1 MSSEN
6 LKEQIE
12 KKLMMETSYFK
23 HEDNISKHFPCPK
36 RPHLRCEYAKF
47 TTIPNTDL
55 IGVYCDNKECNI
67 LNSNCNEAII
77 IDAKEN

>member
-1 MSSEN
+1 MSSET

-12 KKLMMETSYFK
+12 KKLMIESSYFK

-36 RPHLRCEYAKF
+36 RPHLRCEYAKLD
-47 TTIPNTDL
+47 TIFNGL
-55 IGVYCDNKECNI
+55 ICVTCDNKECNI

-77 IDAKEN
+77 IDEKEN

>member
-1 MSSEN
+1 MNSET
-6 LKEQIE
+6 LREQIE
-12 KKLMMETSYFK
+12 KKLMIESSYFK

-36 RPHLRCEYAKF
+36 RPHLRCEYAKLD
-47 TTIPNTDL
+47 TIFNGL
-55 IGVYCDNKECNI
+55 ICVTCDNKECNI